1 MRRGDWFLMGSVALL
16 AGAALLLLQAT
27 KEEGAQVIV
36 EVDGVQNAVYS
47 LSEERTVTIEGI
59 EGGTNQ
65 LVIEGGAASVVDAS
79 CPDHL
84 CVHQSSIRYQ
94 GQTIVCLP
102 NRVVITVENGEEAEI
117 DGMVGAP

>member
-1 MRRGDWFLMGSVALL
+1 MLL
-16 AGAALLLLQAT
+16 AGAALLWLQAT
-27 KEEGAQVIV
+27 KKDGAQVII
-36 EVDGVQNAVYS
+36 EVDGVQQAAYS

-65 LVIEGGAASVVDAS
+65 LVIENGAASVVDAS

-84 CVHQSSIRYQ
+84 CVHQASIQYQ

-102 NRVVITVENGEEAEI
+102 NRVVITVENGDEAEI
-117 DGMVGAP
+117 DGIVGSP